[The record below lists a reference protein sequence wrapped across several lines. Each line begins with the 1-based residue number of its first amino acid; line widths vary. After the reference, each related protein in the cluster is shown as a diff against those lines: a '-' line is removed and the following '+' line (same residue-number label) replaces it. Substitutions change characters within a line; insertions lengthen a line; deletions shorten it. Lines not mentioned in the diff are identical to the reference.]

1 LTLRFAEHTVQS
13 HLKSVFDKFGVR
25 SRGQLLA
32 AVFGAHYLPLVT
44 DPGRTRQEVPRAA
57 R

>member
-32 AVFGAHYLPLVT
+32 AVFGAHYLPLVK